1 MNNET
6 EPKNFFFELMVIDP
20 IDIKNEM
27 SLAQGICFSNAI
39 WNGSNPKIEKEKNS
53 IRIIDSNSSICII
66 IKTIDTS
73 NVLTSYFESAF
84 VLNIFSDDFD
94 RIEAIRIKILQH
106 LKNTL
111 KFNHIRLL
119 TDDVSTFIANKLYP
133 EINKIENLLRR
144 YLIKFFIQRV
154 GFDWWEATANKTM
167 IEKVKLRKSD
177 KKDEISMLIDD
188 EVRYVDFDD
197 LGELI
202 YKQSSGYNN
211 PDKIV
216 SRLLNIDNENDFKN
230 LKNELQSNY
239 SKYFKENFQNKQFEQ
254 KWREIIKIRHKV
266 AHHGIFYRHELVY
279 GLDILSSLSEIIKN
293 AEKLIDEV
301 VFSIEDKEAIRNAK
315 IEANQDEVI
324 TLSNF
329 KIVGKI
335 DLPIDNSEYNHKY
348 YDIEEYEMIEEL
360 RELEEN
366 KWSKFIG
373 LKWFIKEHLANK
385 NYSISSSFI
394 LINILIDKKII
405 EKYDIYSPNGY
416 NIIAV
421 RLNKDYFLN

>member
-1 MNNET
+1 MKSENE
-6 EPKNFFFELMVIDP
+6 KNHFFFELMVIDP
-20 IDIKNEM
+20 ADINNEM
-27 SLAQGICFSNAI
+27 ALAQGLCFSNAL
-39 WNGSNPKIEKEKNS
+39 WNGSSPKIEKEKGYTRIKDENS
-53 IRIIDSNSSICII
+53 GIQIV

-84 VLNIFSDDFD
+84 VLNIFSDNFD
-94 RIEAIRIKILQH
+94 RIEEVRIKILHH
-106 LKNTL
+106 LKDTL

-119 TDDVSTFIANKLYP
+119 TDDISTYIANKLYP

-154 GFDWWEATANKTM
+154 GFDWWEATANKAM
-167 IEKVKLRKSD
+167 IEKVKIRKSD
-177 KKDEISMLIDD
+177 KKDEISNLIDD

-216 SRLLNIDNENDFKN
+216 SRLLKIDNDQEFKN

-254 KWREIIKIRHKV
+254 KWREIIKLRHKV
-266 AHHGIFYRHELVY
+266 AHHGIFYKHELVY
-279 GLDILSSLSEIIKN
+279 GMDILASLSEIIKN
-293 AEKLIDEV
+293 AEKLIDDV
-301 VFSIEDKEAIRNAK
+301 VFSIEDKEAIRIAK
-315 IEANQDEVI
+315 IEANQEEANNI
-324 TLSNF
+324 EGL
-329 KIVGKI
+329 KILGRM
-335 DLPIDNSEYNHKY
+335 DLPNPENKYQNKY

-360 RELEEN
+360 QELERN

-373 LKWFIKEHLANK
+373 LKWFVTDYLANK
-385 NYSISSSFI
+385 NYAIASSFI
-394 LINILIDKKII
+394 LINILIDKKIF
-405 EKYDIYSPNGY
+405 EKYDIVTPNGY
-416 NIIAV
+416 SIVAV
-421 RLNKDYFLN
+421 RLSSEYKI